1 MARPVSKIPAWI
13 DEPGVRKLVDDVMDR
28 DENEEW
34 MLYTEQMDTL
44 LEETESGLDLGPPLP
59 SADHLQREAMAAARA
74 GNLTE
79 LADLILI
86 PSWRARLPA
95 EAWELI
101 HSGLVGYRYVDDE
114 WVAPWPPRR
123 GRGRPPISDEERYRS
138 NPVHA
143 AAEQVPVIKSILR
156 DYYPD
161 QTTTQ
166 IRDRALTFAAAR
178 AGMKTPDPA
187 QTLADYMDHG
197 GIKRRR
203 KRAKKK

>member
-1 MARPVSKIPAWI
+1 MARPVSKIPPWT
-13 DEPGVRKLVDDVMDR
+13 DEPGVRKLVDDEMDR
-28 DENEEW
+28 YENEEW
-34 MLYTEQMDTL
+34 MLDTERMDTL
-44 LEETESGLDLGPPLP
+44 LEETEIDLGPLLP
-59 SADHLQREAMAAARA
+59 SIYDSQREAMAAARA
-74 GNLTE
+74 GNLTV

-161 QTTTQ
+161 QTTPQ